1 MLTVRNCCYVAVCS
15 AARGAS
21 APKGEERGG
30 GIPRRP
36 PVYSLLLLLLLLLH
50 CAIAAAQCIVIGPVC
65 LWVGDRARLGRPG
78 SNEPSEQ
85 SNRKNH
91 LQCDIIDMRQFILLK
106 WLHFVTAIYVITALA
121 SKIKIGP

>member
-65 LWVGDRARLGRPG
+65 LWVMIGPG
-78 SNEPSEQ
+78 SAGLAQMNRQ
-85 SNRKNH
+85 SR
-91 LQCDIIDMRQFILLK
+91 
-106 WLHFVTAIYVITALA
+106 VIE
-121 SKIKIGP
+121 KITYSVI